1 MDIPGLKVLLAAIAR
16 TRPTASLV
24 CGLIQ
29 TSTLPQYQAG
39 PQALR
44 DHTREL
50 LSRYLCRSGH
60 PKELPAGMVPELQ
73 LKRDQDEPEDVRPA
87 LFVRAA
93 FGDANITLGSSESKI
108 TARPL
113 RASCR

>member
-1 MDIPGLKVLLAAIAR
+1 
-16 TRPTASLV
+16 
-24 CGLIQ
+24 
-29 TSTLPQYQAG
+29 
-39 PQALR
+39 
-44 DHTREL
+44 
-50 LSRYLCRSGH
+50 
-60 PKELPAGMVPELQ
+60 MVPELQ